1 MGRLAGG
8 DWMDRRENQNAEW
21 EVLLWFYPADAV
33 SWLFVYEV
41 AAIREINRL
50 ETTLWSQEKTS
61 CLVVGDGT
69 KKRGCDSRDFEG
81 GL

>member
-41 AAIREINRL
+41 ATIREINRL
-50 ETTLWSQEKTS
+50 ETAI
-61 CLVVGDGT
+61 
-69 KKRGCDSRDFEG
+69 
-81 GL
+81 